1 MRADASQTRVARSL
15 RGDPGATKTRACEL
29 HPIPLASSLLPHPS
43 PAHPFPHPIP
53 HASSSLV
60 RRLGC
65 GSGAAGLAAALLGA
79 RSTWLTDIDVHAL
92 ELAQRNAV
100 RNGLGSAAV
109 AFAELDFIAPA
120 SDSTPPPA
128 MPLSFGVVICADV
141 LYSNV
146 EGAWIETLA
155 AVSRFVDKDDRDA
168 RVLCTFGRDQNR
180 SETAKRSVEQF
191 EMALSAHGG
200 AAHGA
205 GLRLVAREAVIE
217 VGHDEPALIM
227 LLLAPDSLRNSGP
240 DPLSMIQKNG

>member
-1 MRADASQTRVARSL
+1 M
-15 RGDPGATKTRACEL
+15 
-29 HPIPLASSLLPHPS
+29 
-43 PAHPFPHPIP
+43 
-53 HASSSLV
+53 

-191 EMALSAHGG
+191 EMAFSAHGG

-240 DPLSMIQKNG
+240 DPLSMIQKYGELTRVTDMVT